1 MGVVSRTLV
10 ERTRFCDI
18 GWLGLDEIFLHV
30 WISCYFHSHVVK
42 MNKQFDQTYFSD
54 GKKNTYV
61 KSSWPPFPPTNKN
74 KPPGETKKK
83 TPFLALPLSQPSDRV
98 THHQPR
104 HPKVLLFLLIT
115 ANFFSGLHVTNMPR
129 WIQFYPRIG
138 ELILLNQVI
147 WVVKRVFVYKNQGK
161 MATHNG
167 CQCVYIYIY
176 VIIIYIYNMYISIS
190 TVFPYIYI

>member
-42 MNKQFDQTYFSD
+42 MNKQFDQTYFFRW
-54 GKKNTYV
+54 KKNTS
-61 KSSWPPFPPTNKN
+61 KILKASLSPHQQKQTTGGNQKKN
-74 KPPGETKKK
+74 TIFSPSVEST
-83 TPFLALPLSQPSDRV
+83 SDRV

-104 HPKVLLFLLIT
+104 HPEVLLFLLIT

-147 WVVKRVFVYKNQGK
+147 WVVNRVFVYKNQGK

-167 CQCVYIYIY
+167 CQCVYIY
-176 VIIIYIYNMYISIS
+176 VIIYIYY
-190 TVFPYIYI
+190 VYIYIYSFSIHIYI